1 MVEGGPIDVLSG
13 DWLAELTMLILT
25 RERMKNPE
33 GGFARTFV
41 KQVEQ
46 VLTTC
51 LDRGIRIVSNA
62 GGVNPA
68 GLVAALQAVAAK
80 LGRSPKIALV
90 SGDDVLQK
98 VQGWSDRDLLR
109 HLETGTPL
117 SPSDGMPMTANA
129 YLGAWGIATAL
140 ARGADIVITGRVTD
154 AALVVGPAAWAH
166 GWALDDWD
174 ALAGALVAGHVIECG
189 TQATGG
195 NYSFHEE
202 IADLN
207 HPGFPIAEIAADGS
221 SVITKHPGTGG
232 AVTTGTVKAQLLYEI
247 GGPLYY
253 SPDVIARFDTI
264 QVDDL
269 GGDRVAV
276 SGTQGLPP
284 TDKLKAGVLCMAG
297 WRNELVIQLGGSGI
311 PRKAERLAEAM
322 WKAVGG
328 QERFGVAATH
338 VIRGDVPGVPPALQL
353 SRVIFAVRD
362 IDRDKVGRAFTSK
375 GIELALGSMPGLTL
389 EGLPED
395 PRPCGVFWPCL
406 VPRDEVPHTVT
417 LDGETWSAP
426 VPPCAVPEVPAAPV
440 VEDYAHGKLT
450 TAPLGLLAG
459 ARSGDKAG
467 IANVGF
473 WVRDLA
479 HFPWLVATVTEQN
492 LRSWLGFDGP
502 VRVWRLPNLGAV
514 NVELVGWLAD
524 GVAGNLHPDSQAKC
538 LAENLRTVEVAMDV
552 AWLA

>member
-1 MVEGGPIDVLSG
+1 
-13 DWLAELTMLILT
+13 
-25 RERMKNPE
+25 
-33 GGFARTFV
+33 
-41 KQVEQ
+41 
-46 VLTTC
+46 
-51 LDRGIRIVSNA
+51 
-62 GGVNPA
+62 VNPA

-90 SGDDVLQK
+90 SGDDVLQQ
-98 VQGWSDRDLLR
+98 VQGWSDRDLLH
-109 HLETGTPL
+109 HLETGAPL
-117 SPSDGMPMTANA
+117 SPADGMPMTANA

-221 SVITKHPGTGG
+221 SIITKHPGTGG
-232 AVTTGTVKAQLLYEI
+232 AVTVGTVKAQLLYEI

-276 SGTQGLPP
+276 TGTRGLPP

-311 PRKAERLAEAM
+311 TRKAERLAEAM

-426 VPPCAVPEVPAAPV
+426 MPPCAVPDMPAAPEV
-440 VEDYAHGKLT
+440 GDYVHGKLT

-473 WVRDLA
+473 WVRDSA
-479 HFPWLVATVTEQN
+479 HFPWLVATVTEAN

-502 VRVWRLPNLGAV
+502 VRIWRLPNLGAV

-524 GVAGNLHPDSQAKC
+524 GVAGNLHPDSQGKC

>member
-13 DWLAELTMLILT
+13 DWLAEVTMLILT

-46 VLTTC
+46 VLAAC

-98 VQGWSDRDLLR
+98 VQGWSDRDLVH
-109 HLETGTPL
+109 HLETGAAL
-117 SPSDGMPMTANA
+117 SASDGMPMTANA

-232 AVTTGTVKAQLLYEI
+232 AVTAGTVKAQLLYEI

-276 SGTQGLPP
+276 SGTRGLPP

-375 GIELALGSMPGLTL
+375 GVELALGSMPGLTL

-406 VPRDEVPHTVT
+406 VPRDEVPHAVT

-426 VPPCAVPEVPAAPV
+426 VPPCAVSDVPAAPE
-440 VEDYAHGKLT
+440 VEAYAHGKLT

-473 WVRDLA
+473 WVRDAA
-479 HFPWLVATVTEQN
+479 HYPWLVATVTEAN

-538 LAENLRTVEVAMDV
+538 LAKNLRTVEVAIDL